1 MKPAL
6 SFDDFLAIT
15 QLYADYA
22 SAVDAGQWDLWPEFF
37 TDDGIYRL
45 QKYAKW
51 ADESPS
57 EATYR
62 ALLQAIVKLQ
72 DEITRY
78 SHRLRKFAV
87 ATERLYEYV
96 DTERRNLVAE
106 APAEPA
112 PWDQDDEELLDRM
125 AALYGLPKTR
135 KGRR

>member
-1 MKPAL
+1 M
-6 SFDDFLAIT
+6 SIT
-15 QLYADYA
+15 TDMMGGRWEQAWRSLK
-22 SAVDAGQWDLWPEFF
+22 VDTEGWIRGGHIP
-37 TDDGIYRL
+37 DGIYRL

-106 APAEPA
+106 APADPA
-112 PWDQDDEELLDRM
+112 PWDQDDDELLDRM

-135 KGRR
+135 KDRR